1 MSKPRKS
8 LTSPCRAQFFFHL
21 LIFMLAGG
29 VPFMPDV
36 QAQGQSECENVVTD
50 AQKLYE
56 EGRFAPAI
64 TLLRVCLPDGVP
76 EEQRV
81 GAYRLLAHAY
91 LAEDKPEEAREAIK
105 SLFGVKRDY
114 TCDPTQDS
122 QPYCGM
128 VEEVKAVLPVT
139 MEEKLFGGKKKW
151 LWIGGGVVGVGVA
164 AILIAQSGGQA
175 VEDPLPRPPDLP

>member
-1 MSKPRKS
+1 MSNPR
-8 LTSPCRAQFFFHL
+8 TSFTSICRARFFFHL
-21 LIFMLAGG
+21 LIFTLASS
-29 VPFMPDV
+29 VPFVSDTR
-36 QAQGQSECENVVTD
+36 AQSQSECENVVAE

-56 EGRFAPAI
+56 EGRFSPAI

-91 LAEDKPEEAREAIK
+91 LAEDKPEEAKEAIT

-122 QPYCGM
+122 QPYCGL
-128 VEEVKAVLPVT
+128 VEEVRTVLPVT

-151 LWIGGGVVGVGVA
+151 FWIGGGVVSVGVA
-164 AILIAQSGGQA
+164 AVLIGRSGGTTP
-175 VEDPLPRPPDLP
+175 EEPLPGPPDLP